1 MKPINEKLRSD
12 ILEISKKEFLKQGY
26 SKTTVRNIATA
37 VGCTT
42 GAIYRYYKDKAA
54 IFDALVKDAAD
65 TLLIQYEEKSL
76 NISSGSE
83 EVNLMDV
90 PDMSANEFDWIV
102 DYIYDHY
109 DVFRLISTASE
120 GTDYEHYIEALI
132 RIEEESTNRFVAVLK
147 ESNMLKTHIDPI
159 MAHILA
165 NTLFSGIFE
174 TVRHDLPRHVAMA
187 HMRTLQQFYLGGW
200 NRLFELNPSE

>member
-12 ILEISKKEFLKQGY
+12 ILEVSKKEFLRQGY
-26 SKTTVRNIATA
+26 NKTTLRGIASS

-42 GAIYRYYKDKAA
+42 GAIYRYYKDKDA
-54 IFDALVKDAAD
+54 IFDALVKDASG
-65 TLLIQYEEKSL
+65 TLVAQYEKNALS
-76 NISSGSE
+76 ISSCSE
-83 EVNLMDV
+83 DV
-90 PDMSANEFDWIV
+90 EPTNVPEMSANEFDWLV

-109 DVFRLISTASE
+109 DVFRLICCASE
-120 GTDYEHYIEALI
+120 GTTYEHYIEELI
-132 RIEEESTNRFVAVLK
+132 RIEEESTNRFIAVLK
-147 ESNMLKTHIDPI
+147 KSGMLKIHIDPI

-174 TVRHDLPRHVAMA
+174 TVRHDLPRAVAMA

-200 NRLFELNPSE
+200 MRLFELDECQ